1 MNLDAPLM
9 RLRNHEFQRIKAR
22 ILAQNAGEIG
32 RPRQDR
38 GLIKRIRRG
47 RNLKDDRIDTKLLR
61 AIQYG
66 QKLAFLR
73 DDPLSAIGNR
83 RRLLRW
89 PIKIDNRGN
98 PCRMESITIGKHA
111 ISFHPGQKFKFKSGI
126 TAKKCIHFHWPE
138 SQISPKLFTH
148 YFSEAPINRWIG

>member
-1 MNLDAPLM
+1 M
-9 RLRNHEFQRIKAR
+9 
-22 ILAQNAGEIG
+22 
-32 RPRQDR
+32 
-38 GLIKRIRRG
+38 IKRIRRG

-73 DDPLSAIGNR
+73 DDPLSAIGKASQSANTR
-83 RRLLRW
+83 F
-89 PIKIDNRGN
+89 PFIPAK
-98 PCRMESITIGKHA
+98 
-111 ISFHPGQKFKFKSGI
+111 KFKFKSGI

>member
-1 MNLDAPLM
+1 M
-9 RLRNHEFQRIKAR
+9 
-22 ILAQNAGEIG
+22 
-32 RPRQDR
+32 
-38 GLIKRIRRG
+38 IKRIRRG

-111 ISFHPGQKFKFKSGI
+111 ISFHPGQKIQIQIRYHREEVHPFSLARIADKPKI
-126 TAKKCIHFHWPE
+126 IHALLLR
-138 SQISPKLFTH
+138 STH
-148 YFSEAPINRWIG
+148 KQVDWLTHENI